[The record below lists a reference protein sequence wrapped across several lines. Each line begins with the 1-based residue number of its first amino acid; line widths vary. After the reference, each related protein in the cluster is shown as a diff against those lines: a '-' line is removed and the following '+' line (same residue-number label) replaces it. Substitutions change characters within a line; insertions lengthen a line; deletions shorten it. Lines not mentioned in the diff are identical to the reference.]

1 MSAHGASWN
10 SERDRYWRFRLV
22 TECEVSHP
30 SGVGLRLFRGWH
42 HQKSWEDFAM
52 KSLAFATLL
61 AFALTPS
68 YGFAQSTGHN
78 MSDEELIKL
87 ALSAAPEAVAKDAT
101 VVAMD
106 HDGKMRTLRQGTGQ
120 WTCMPGHADPANP
133 DPMCGDQ
140 NAMEWGMAWMNHQ
153 EPPANKVGFM
163 YMLRG
168 DGGASNTDPY
178 ATKEEPGN
186 NWIKTGAHVMIV
198 GSGAKMLD
206 GYPRDAKADPTKPYV
221 MWPGTQYEHLMLPV
235 R

>member
-1 MSAHGASWN
+1 
-10 SERDRYWRFRLV
+10 
-22 TECEVSHP
+22 
-30 SGVGLRLFRGWH
+30 
-42 HQKSWEDFAM
+42 M

-68 YGFAQSTGHN
+68 YGFAQTSTGHN

-87 ALSAAPEAVAKDAT
+87 ALSAAPEAVAKEAT

-106 HDGKMRTLRQGTGQ
+106 HDGKMRTLRQGAGQ

-140 NAMEWGMAWMNHQ
+140 NAMEWGMAWMNHK
-153 EPPANKVGFM
+153 EPAANKVGFM

-168 DGGASNTDPY
+168 DGGARNTDPY

-198 GSGAKMLD
+198 GPGAKMLD
-206 GYPRDAKADPTKPYV
+206 GYPRDAKADPTKLYV

-235 R
+235 C

>member
-1 MSAHGASWN
+1 
-10 SERDRYWRFRLV
+10 
-22 TECEVSHP
+22 
-30 SGVGLRLFRGWH
+30 
-42 HQKSWEDFAM
+42 M

-140 NAMEWGMAWMNHQ
+140 NAMEWGMAWMNHK

-178 ATKEEPGN
+178 ATKEEAGN